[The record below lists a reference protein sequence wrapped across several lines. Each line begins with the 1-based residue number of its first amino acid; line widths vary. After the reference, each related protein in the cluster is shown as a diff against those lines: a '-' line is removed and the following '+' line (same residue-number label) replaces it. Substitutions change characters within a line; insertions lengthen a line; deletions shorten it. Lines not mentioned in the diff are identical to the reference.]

1 MIGKDLGHRGP
12 VQALLFLFSACIARL
27 ISRLIF
33 VLLLLVLGVH
43 HVLAQ
48 VAVFALLVELF
59 EGGSEQLSIQS
70 ELVLVNF
77 LLFAASLTFGSAV
90 KCGFVARLL
99 GVSEGS
105 RLRLWV
111 VATFLLLLLLLFLH
125 TLAFFL
131 ERLLMLLLELVEHVD
146 QELDVVHVLDAERL
160 SHGVNLDLELLF
172 GIDSLAALQ
181 SLVIDEVWCLNDQE
195 AEHLLHALIL
205 FAGRILIPG
214 SNTLV
219 VDELALRLGLS
230 VVPAL

>member
-1 MIGKDLGHRGP
+1 MISEDLGHRGP

-33 VLLLLVLGVH
+33 VLLLLVLRVH

-48 VAVFALLVELF
+48 VTVFTLLVELF

-90 KCGFVARLL
+90 KSSFVACLL
-99 GVSEGS
+99 GVGEGA

-125 TLAFFL
+125 ALAFLL
-131 ERLLMLLLELVEHVD
+131 ERLLMLLLVLVEHVD
-146 QELDVVHVLDAERL
+146 QELNVVHVLDTERL

-172 GIDSLAALQ
+172 GIDALAALQ
-181 SLVIDEVWCLNDQE
+181 SLVVNEVWRLNDQE

-205 FAGRILIPG
+205 FAGRILVSG

>member
-1 MIGKDLGHRGP
+1 MISEDLGHRGP

-33 VLLLLVLGVH
+33 VFRLLVLGVH

-48 VAVFALLVELF
+48 VTVFALLVELF

-90 KCGFVARLL
+90 KSGFIACLL
-99 GVSEGS
+99 GVGERAG
-105 RLRLWV
+105 LRLWV

-125 TLAFFL
+125 ALAFLL
-131 ERLLMLLLELVEHVD
+131 EPLLMLLLVLVEHVD
-146 QELDVVHVLDAERL
+146 QEFDIVHVLDAERL
-160 SHGVNLDLELLF
+160 PHGVNLDLELLF
-172 GIDSLAALQ
+172 GIDALAALH
-181 SLVIDEVWCLNDQE
+181 SLVVDKVWRLSDQE

-205 FAGRILIPG
+205 FAGRILVSG

-219 VDELALRLGLS
+219 VDKLAL
-230 VVPAL
+230 